1 MIKDGI
7 ININKPEGMTSHDV
21 IYKLRKIIGVK
32 KMGHTGTLDPMATG
46 VLPIC
51 LGKATRVAEYM
62 DMDFKKYRCTMVLGM
77 VTDTQD
83 VTGEVLETFSTE
95 SVTEE
100 AVRDAFSGFHGIIDQ
115 KPPMYSAVRING
127 RRLYDYARAGEEV
140 DVKTRQIYIRGLD
153 IENIDLGAADGAKRI
168 TFTVECSKGTYIRT
182 ICQDVGQALGC
193 GATMEKLDRIASGS
207 FTIENSYT
215 LDELRAVAEEAGLD
229 PDRRFGEELPEV
241 FEKYV
246 VDVDFPLIHFGTVLL
261 TPELGEKFI
270 DGWHISYKE
279 CIVEEE
285 PEYRYKEPEFR
296 IRPEYKRAYRM
307 YAEDPHAPEERTFL
321 GVAFHSD
328 KYRKL
333 VADKVFA
340 RSEKNGSI

>member
-1 MIKDGI
+1 
-7 ININKPEGMTSHDV
+7 
-21 IYKLRKIIGVK
+21 
-32 KMGHTGTLDPMATG
+32 
-46 VLPIC
+46 
-51 LGKATRVAEYM
+51 
-62 DMDFKKYRCTMVLGM
+62 M

-95 SVTEE
+95 GVTEA
-100 AVRDAFSGFHGIIDQ
+100 AVREAFSGFHGVIDQ

-307 YAEDPHAPEERTFL
+307 YAEDPQAPEGRTFL